1 MSIPLKRFMKSF
13 ISQGDILFRIILHA
27 KLCAVKAAAAVNI
40 DLFVLVSGK
49 NLNK

>member
-1 MSIPLKRFMKSF
+1 MSIPLKRFMKTF
-13 ISQGDILFRIILHA
+13 ISQGDIIFRIILHA
-27 KLCAVKAAAAVNI
+27 KLCAVKAAAVNI